1 MNDILGQVTEIIGDL
16 FGVNAATLTMDSS
29 QNTVEGWDSLQQ
41 VNLVLDLEERFGTHF
56 ESEEIAKLKTVR
68 NIVRLL
74 EAKQVGPQRCVDTS
88 IFR

>member
-16 FGVNAATLTMDSS
+16 FGVDPTALTMDSS
-29 QNTVEGWDSLQQ
+29 RSTEEGWDSLQQ

-56 ESEEIAKLKTVR
+56 ESEEIATMKTVGK
-68 NIVRLL
+68 IVRLL
-74 EAKQVGPQRCVDTS
+74 EAKQAGTPQCAN